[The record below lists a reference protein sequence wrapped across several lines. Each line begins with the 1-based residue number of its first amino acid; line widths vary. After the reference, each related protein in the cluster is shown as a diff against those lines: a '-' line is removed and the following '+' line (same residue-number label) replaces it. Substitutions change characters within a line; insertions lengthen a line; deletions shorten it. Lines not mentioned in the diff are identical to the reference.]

1 MKQEHFVS
9 HVNALVKKPE
19 LILETLNAEKVN
31 FLHAAIGISGE
42 VSELYEVLLAILMS
56 GDNGISQTGMLENAK
71 EEIGDAMFYT
81 TQLQEALKNVGAY
94 VDIGGIVVGYKY
106 YQSIAELLDVS
117 VRYSGEI
124 LDGVKRLCIYDYSPA
139 KVVGLAGQTIM
150 QKLAVDTSTFERML
164 HDACAFLGFTVEEVR
179 EHNYNKL
186 KARYP
191 EGYTDLAAAERADKS
206 HAVVDN
212 VDGPDHED
220 GPEFEGYAERAGNQS

>member
-1 MKQEHFVS
+1 MKQEHFIS

-42 VSELYEVLLAILMS
+42 VAELYEVLLAILMS

-81 TQLQEALKNVGAY
+81 TQLQEAIKNVGSY
-94 VDIGGIVVGYKY
+94 VDIGGIVVGYKH

-139 KVVGLAGQTIM
+139 KVVGLDGQTIM

-164 HDACAFLGFTVEEVR
+164 HDACDFLGLNVEEVM

-191 EGYTDLAAAERADKS
+191 EGYTDLAAAERADK
-206 HAVVDN
+206 D
-212 VDGPDHED
+212 
-220 GPEFEGYAERAGNQS
+220 PERV